1 MEVKNKVYPSKD
13 QMRGFF
19 ETATDNEPIY
29 MVNLLKFKDKAEYK
43 DGRKTELTGRE
54 AYKIYAEFVKKH
66 LQNIGGDLI
75 LHTDVTRMAVGQV
88 EELWDVVAIA
98 KWPSRQIMGENM
110 VPNDPTYLEAYQHR
124 EAGLAG
130 QLNIETKEIND

>member
-29 MVNLLKFKDKAEYK
+29 MVSLLKFKDKAEYK
-43 DGRKTELTGRE
+43 DGRKTKLTGR
-54 AYKIYAEFVKKH
+54 
-66 LQNIGGDLI
+66 
-75 LHTDVTRMAVGQV
+75 
-88 EELWDVVAIA
+88 
-98 KWPSRQIMGENM
+98 
-110 VPNDPTYLEAYQHR
+110 EAYQHR

>member
-1 MEVKNKVYPSKD
+1 M
-13 QMRGFF
+13 
-19 ETATDNEPIY
+19 
-29 MVNLLKFKDKAEYK
+29 
-43 DGRKTELTGRE
+43 TGRE
-54 AYKIYAEFVKKH
+54 AYKIYAEFVKNH

-75 LHTDVTRMAVGQV
+75 LHTDVTRMAVGEV

-110 VPNDPTYLEAYQHR
+110 MPNDPKYLEAYQHR

>member
-1 MEVKNKVYPSKD
+1 MEVKNKVYHSKD

-19 ETATDNEPIY
+19 ETATDNEPSY
-29 MVNLLKFKDKAEYK
+29 MVNLLKFKDNAEYK
-43 DGRKTELTGRE
+43 DGRKTKLTGRE

-98 KWPSRQIMGENM
+98 RWPSRQIMGENM
-110 VPNDPTYLEAYQHR
+110 MPNELF
-124 EAGLAG
+124 G
-130 QLNIETKEIND
+130 

>member
-43 DGRKTELTGRE
+43 DGRKTKLTGRE
-54 AYKIYAEFVKKH
+54 AYKIYAEFVKNGEVVEATSFH
-66 LQNIGGDLI
+66 LR
-75 LHTDVTRMAVGQV
+75 V
-88 EELWDVVAIA
+88 
-98 KWPSRQIMGENM
+98 
-110 VPNDPTYLEAYQHR
+110 
-124 EAGLAG
+124 
-130 QLNIETKEIND
+130 